1 MTNNLITLEEKL
13 TARNKAK
20 VALIDQ
26 LKVDYKRHDKLIDEC
41 TVLKICLDEGL
52 KNLDVLKQEIKPRE
66 QKLINM
72 YSAVEAAKLKK
83 ALQG

>member
-1 MTNNLITLEEKL
+1 MTNNLITLDDKL

-20 VALIDQ
+20 LALIDQ

-41 TVLKICLDEGL
+41 TVLKICLDAGL

-66 QKLINM
+66 EKLINM
-72 YSAVEAAKLKK
+72 YAAAEAAKLKK
-83 ALQG
+83 ELWG